1 MLLALHSDFILL
13 IPSLRGSR
21 SVRVGSDPA
30 GVWGRGGRLKFSL
43 RRMCFLVRT
52 QAGAS
57 VGSAVQPDSG
67 EIIGF
72 GEPQLRGL

>member
-13 IPSLRGSR
+13 IPSLKVAVSEWAVPQQGC
-21 SVRVGSDPA
+21 G
-30 GVWGRGGRLKFSL
+30 GGGGRLKFSL

-72 GEPQLRGL
+72 GEPQLPGL